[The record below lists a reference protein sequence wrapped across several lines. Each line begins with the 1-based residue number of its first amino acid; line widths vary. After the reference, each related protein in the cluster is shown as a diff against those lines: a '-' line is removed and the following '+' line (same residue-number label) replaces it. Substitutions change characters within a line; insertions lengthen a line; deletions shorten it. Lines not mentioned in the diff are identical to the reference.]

1 MRLIKLFEDHK
12 LSLTELQH
20 YLWNL
25 SASEIYDELGFEIWE
40 YYVSLKNHAE

>member
-25 SASEIYDELGFEIWE
+25 SASEIHDELGFEIWE
-40 YYVSLKNHAE
+40 YYVNLKNHTE